1 MNKKEK
7 IVFETLDKE
16 VARLEKENLMQD
28 MMIRN
33 MAERIEWLCKSN
45 DILLDKEHGEDFN
58 IDDIIEYFKKTVKIR
73 SNNDNRDK

>member
-16 VARLEKENLMQD
+16 VTRLEKENLMQD

-45 DILLDKEHGEDFN
+45 GILLDREHGEDFN

-73 SNNDNRDK
+73 SNNENRDK

>member
-28 MMIRN
+28 MIIRN

-45 DILLDKEHGEDFN
+45 GILLDKEHGEDFN

-73 SNNDNRDK
+73 SNNENRDK

>member
-16 VARLEKENLMQD
+16 VARLEKENLIQD

-45 DILLDKEHGEDFN
+45 SILLDKEHGEDFN